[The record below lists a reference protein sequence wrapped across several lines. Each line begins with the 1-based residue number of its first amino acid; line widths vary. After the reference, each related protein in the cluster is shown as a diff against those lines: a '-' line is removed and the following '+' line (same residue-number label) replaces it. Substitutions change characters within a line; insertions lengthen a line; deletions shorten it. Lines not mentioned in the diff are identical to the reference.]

1 MAKFG
6 GADENT
12 INQGLFGYN
21 SVLTGM
27 ALVLF
32 LRGPYMWIV
41 ALVGAAIAAIFT
53 STVMH
58 FMKKTEIPI
67 LTFPFIMLTWF
78 ILLCFLQTEKIKL
91 SADIRTPRFN
101 KLETGH

>member
-67 LTFPFIMLTWF
+67 LTFPLY
-78 ILLCFLQTEKIKL
+78 
-91 SADIRTPRFN
+91 SADMVYCFYLLIN
-101 KLETGH
+101 